1 MNRPYVGVGVILQ
14 RADGKI
20 LVGKRSSKHAPY
32 WSIPG
37 GHLEAGES
45 FAECAIREVAEETGL
60 VISNPQVIALT
71 NNLETFQQEGKHT
84 VSVCLLA
91 HTEGEPQNLEP
102 HKCEGWRWV
111 EPTALPEPHFE
122 ASRLSIYCW
131 LNKQMTADMAT
142 VRNAAQ

>member
-20 LVGKRSSKHAPY
+20 LVGKRSAKHAPY

-84 VSVCLLA
+84 VSV
-91 HTEGEPQNLEP
+91 
-102 HKCEGWRWV
+102 
-111 EPTALPEPHFE
+111 
-122 ASRLSIYCW
+122 
-131 LNKQMTADMAT
+131 
-142 VRNAAQ
+142 